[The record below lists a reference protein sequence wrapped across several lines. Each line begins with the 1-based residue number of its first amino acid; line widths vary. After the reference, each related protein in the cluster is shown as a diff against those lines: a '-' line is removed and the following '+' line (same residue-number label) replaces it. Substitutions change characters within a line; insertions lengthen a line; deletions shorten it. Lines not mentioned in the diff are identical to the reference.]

1 MDDDGGEIPGH
12 YVIPAHYKA
21 ELACFFEANGSW
33 LFGHACFQASRDQDL
48 AASRELADDLVQDT
62 FEAAAHGWETLREFN
77 EARQRAWLRA
87 TLSHKATDS
96 FRRRVA
102 FRRKQRELHHRYQGV
117 EPDTERHALSVIAL
131 ERAAAIIQGL
141 PDRQKRIA
149 LMKWNDHM
157 KESEIAAVL
166 GCKESAV
173 TSQVTLIRRK
183 LIGGLGP
190 YYPFGGD
197 DGKEEAS

>member
-1 MDDDGGEIPGH
+1 MDDDGGKVPEH
-12 YVIPAHYKA
+12 YVA
-21 ELACFFEANGSW
+21 ELACFFEAYGSW
-33 LFGHACFQASRDQDL
+33 LFGHARFQTGRDEGL
-48 AASRELADDLVQDT
+48 AAGSELADDLVQDT
-62 FEAAAHGWETLREFN
+62 FEAAAHEWDTLREFT
-77 EARQRAWLRA
+77 EAQQRAWLRT
-87 TLSHKATDS
+87 TLSHKATDN

-102 FRRKQRELHHRYQGV
+102 FRRRQPELHHRYQGI
-117 EPDTERHALSVIAL
+117 EPDTERHALSAIAL
-131 ERAAAIIQGL
+131 ERAAEIIQGL

-157 KESEIAAVL
+157 KESEIAAEL
-166 GCKESAV
+166 GCKETAV

-197 DGKEEAS
+197 DGKEETS